1 MRVAPLAV
9 ATQLYGF
16 VRRVNA
22 HDLNRHL
29 AMSGG
34 GGGGGGAVGGNAGKM
49 LERKIDAVEERLAAR
64 LEGIETALAKLAQSS
79 LVIG

>member
-1 MRVAPLAV
+1 MAD
-9 ATQLYGF
+9 
-16 VRRVNA
+16 A
-22 HDLNRHL
+22 HQRNGGG
-29 AMSGG
+29 GG